1 MILQTRPWLG
11 LILSLLLIG
20 CSPLLTDTQNAPERE
35 SERPRKSALVVSETH
50 ALAKA
55 QVLAAGGIITHNLPL
70 LNAVGAVLSPQSIQ
84 ELSENQQ
91 IENIIIDVAKSDEES
106 HEYAITTHAADWLI
120 SERGAPVQ
128 NHWLE
133 TLVAGDEHDLTG
145 QGIGLAIVDTGIA
158 KNATWGEPSPRIIAR
173 YNSITDIEGG
183 DVSDNT
189 GHGTHISSLIV
200 GAGSNWAGIAPLA
213 PLVIVKAF
221 DAQESAQFLDVIR
234 AVQWVTVNKERL
246 GIRVLNLSIS
256 ASTELPYNL
265 DPLNRALTAAWDAGL
280 VVVVSAGNLGPHPSA
295 VTAPGN
301 NPWLITVG
309 AASFDNSASEIR
321 VAPFSGRG
329 PTHSGHIKP
338 NIVAPGTRLAAFL
351 PPTAS
356 RPSHEPT
363 ELTKDGLWVTS
374 GASQASA
381 VVAGLITLLL
391 EARPEL
397 SNNDVKCLL
406 ANTARPLV
414 TKSQTR
420 ISPMSQGRGL
430 IDISAALRST
440 DTDCEERFEGLSPGT
455 VIEGAYPLD
464 AQK

>member
-1 MILQTRPWLG
+1 MILRTRPWLG

-20 CSPLLTDTQNAPERE
+20 CSPLHTNTQNAPDRE
-35 SERPRKSALVVSETH
+35 SERPRKSALVVAETQ

-70 LNAVGAVLSPQSIQ
+70 LNAVGALLSPQSIQ
-84 ELSENQQ
+84 KLSENRK
-91 IENIIIDVAKSDEES
+91 IENIIIDAALSDEEAP
-106 HEYAITTHAADWLI
+106 EYAITTHAADWLR

-128 NHWLE
+128 NDWLE
-133 TLVAGDEHDLTG
+133 TLIARDEHDLTG
-145 QGIGLAIVDTGIA
+145 QGVGLAIVDTGIA
-158 KNATWGEPSPRIIAR
+158 KDATWGEPSPRIIAR
-173 YNSITDIEGG
+173 YDSVTDIEGG
-183 DVSDNT
+183 DVSDST
-189 GHGTHISSLIV
+189 GHGTHISSLIA

-213 PLVIVKAF
+213 SLVIVKAF
-221 DAQESAQFLDVIR
+221 DAQESAHFLDVIR

-256 ASTELPYNL
+256 ASTELPYHL

-280 VVVVSAGNLGPHPSA
+280 VGVVWAGNLGPHLSS

-309 AASFDNSASEIR
+309 AASFDNPASEIR

-351 PPTAS
+351 PPTVS

-363 ELTKDGLWVTS
+363 EFTKDGLWVTS

-381 VVAGLITLLL
+381 VVAGLVTLLL

-406 ANTARPLV
+406 ANTARPLA
-414 TKSQTR
+414 TESKTP

-430 IDISAALRST
+430 IDISAALRAT

-455 VIEGAYPLD
+455 VIKGAYTLD
-464 AQK
+464 PHK

>member
-1 MILQTRPWLG
+1 MILLTRPWLG
-11 LILSLLLIG
+11 LILSLFLIG
-20 CSPLLTDTQNAPERE
+20 CSPLHTNTQNALNRK
-35 SERPRKSALVVSETH
+35 SELTSKSALVVANTH
-50 ALAKA
+50 VLAQE

-84 ELSENQQ
+84 GLSENQK
-91 IENIIIDVAKSDEES
+91 IENIIIDAALSDEEAP
-106 HEYAITTHAADWLI
+106 EYAITAHAADWL
-120 SERGAPVQ
+120 SRERGAPVQ
-128 NHWLE
+128 NDWLE
-133 TLVAGDEHDLTG
+133 KLIARDEHDLTG

-173 YNSITDIEGG
+173 YDSVTDIEGG
-183 DVSDNT
+183 NVSDST
-189 GHGTHISSLIV
+189 GHGTHVSSLIV

-213 PLVIVKAF
+213 SLIIVKAF
-221 DAQESAQFLDVIR
+221 DAQESAHFLDVIR

-280 VVVVSAGNLGPHPSA
+280 VVVVSAGNLGPHPSS

-301 NPWLITVG
+301 NPWLISVG
-309 AASFDNSASEIR
+309 AASFDHSKGEIR

-338 NIVAPGTRLAAFL
+338 NILAPGTRLAALF
-351 PPTAS
+351 PRTAS
-356 RPSHEPT
+356 RPRNEPT
-363 ELTKDGLWVTS
+363 EFTKDGLWVTS

-381 VVAGLITLLL
+381 VVAGLVTLLL

-397 SNNDVKCLL
+397 SNHDVKCLL
-406 ANTARPLV
+406 ANTARPLI
-414 TKSQTR
+414 TKSQNR

-430 IDISAALRST
+430 IDLSAALRST
-440 DTDCEERFEGLSPGT
+440 DTDCEERFEGFSPST
-455 VIEGAYPLD
+455 IIEGAYALD
-464 AQK
+464 AHK

>member
-1 MILQTRPWLG
+1 MILLTRFWLG

-20 CSPLLTDTQNAPERE
+20 CSSLGADTQHALNKE
-35 SERPRKSALVVSETH
+35 SELARKSALVVAKTH
-50 ALAKA
+50 ALAHA

-70 LNAVGAVLSPQSIQ
+70 LNAVGAVLSPKSIQ
-84 ELSENQQ
+84 ELSGNRKIQ
-91 IENIIIDVAKSDEES
+91 NIIIDAALSDEEAPE
-106 HEYAITTHAADWLI
+106 HAITTQATDWL
-120 SERGAPVQ
+120 SRERGKPIQ
-128 NHWLE
+128 NDWLE
-133 TLVAGDEHDLTG
+133 TLIARDEHDLTG

-158 KNATWGEPSPRIIAR
+158 KNAVWGEPPPRIIAR
-173 YNSITDIEGG
+173 YDSVTDIEGG

-213 PLVIVKAF
+213 SLVIVKAF
-221 DAQESAQFLDVIR
+221 DAEESAHFLDVIR

-280 VVVVSAGNLGPHPSA
+280 VVVVSAGNLGTDPSS

-309 AASFDNSASEIR
+309 AASFDISTSEIR

-329 PTHSGHIKP
+329 PTHSAHIKP
-338 NIVAPGTRLAAFL
+338 NIVAPGTRLAASF
-351 PPTAS
+351 PRTAS

-363 ELTKDGLWVTS
+363 EFTKEGLWVTS

-381 VVAGLITLLL
+381 VVAGLVTLLL

-397 SNNDVKCLL
+397 SNHDVKCLL

-440 DTDCEERFEGLSPGT
+440 DTDCEERFEGFSPST
-455 VIEGAYPLD
+455 VIEGAYTLD
-464 AQK
+464 PHK